1 MTDFKAQGKA
11 NRAKGA
17 RFELKTRK
25 WLEEHGWIVT
35 KWQNNI
41 DLEKQEIIPAKAN
54 PFNRFNRAGS
64 GFPDFVAFMPCNI
77 LHGRRRYQLM
87 FVEAKYNGTL
97 NKLEKQKME
106 FLKKEGHECWVTYNE
121 EGKVKFKKL

>member
-1 MTDFKAQGKA
+1 MIDYKKQGKA

-25 WLEEHGWIVT
+25 RLEEHGWIVT

-41 DLEKQEIIPAKAN
+41 DLEKGEIIPAKAN
-54 PFNRFNRAGS
+54 PFNRFNKSGS
-64 GFPDFVAFMPCNI
+64 GFPDFLAFQKLPH
-77 LHGRRRYQLM
+77 HGHRRYQLM
-87 FVEAKYNGTL
+87 FVEAKSNGTL
-97 NKLEKQKME
+97 NKLEKQKID
-106 FLKKEGHECWVTYNE
+106 FLKKEGYDCWVTYNE